1 MELDDKIYGKV
12 TILCDEG
19 EALLEKGLYDKALK
33 KYKKALDLVPLPKE
47 EWEAS
52 TWIYSAIGDTYFLK
66 EKYKTA
72 STYFYNALNCPDGIS
87 NPFILLRLGQSLFE
101 IQDLEKSKEYLLR
114 AYMIEGYIIFYNE
127 DDKYFSLIK
136 EII

>member
-1 MELDDKIYGKV
+1 MELDERLYEKI
-12 TILCDEG
+12 TDLCDEG
-19 EALLEKGLYDKALK
+19 EGLLEEGLYEKALT
-33 KYKKALDLVPLPKE
+33 KYKKALDLLPLPKE

-66 EKYKTA
+66 KDYKTA

-101 IQDLEKSKEYLLR
+101 IRDLEKSKEYLLK
-114 AYMIEGYIIFYNE
+114 AYMLEGYNIFNDE
-127 DDKYFSLIK
+127 DDKYINLILD
-136 EII
+136 II